1 MHIHEQM
8 LLSPHLTLDP
18 AKADLFLVPFYS
30 SCYMSSNF
38 VKPGP
43 GWPDND
49 VDIGK
54 TLLASSQVLKHIK
67 AAYRNTTRHCSCL
80 LWFHFI
86 SSDAF
91 LHNAFAAYWDA
102 KAGFDHVWTF
112 TSDVISLE
120 SFPSPV
126 SLHRQPEVERV

>member
-1 MHIHEQM
+1 
-8 LLSPHLTLDP
+8 
-18 AKADLFLVPFYS
+18 
-30 SCYMSSNF
+30 MSSNF

-67 AAYRNTTRHCSCL
+67 AAYRNTTHHCSCL
-80 LWFHFI
+80 LWFRFI
-86 SSDAF
+86 SSDV
-91 LHNAFAAYWDA
+91 LPHNTFAAYWDA

-112 TSDVISLE
+112 TSDVISPFRL
-120 SFPSPV
+120 STSRFLASPTATTPFFHNSSISISHALHSIISQQNPSPG
-126 SLHRQPEVERV
+126 S